1 MQPRSSIHSS
11 VSLFLSPLQSTEEE
25 EMKTYLGD
33 GLYADFDGFQ
43 FVLTA
48 EDGTRVLNRV
58 YLEPSV
64 YQAFVEYHD
73 AVLVQHSK

>member
-1 MQPRSSIHSS
+1 
-11 VSLFLSPLQSTEEE
+11 
-25 EMKTYLGD
+25 MKTYLGD